1 MPPFNSTRYNRSQ
14 LDKKLNRK
22 KRSMAL
28 KDSIADLIRPAIEN
42 AGFFLEDVF
51 TSNPGDHRIVTCMV
65 DSLKPLNLDEVAL
78 ISREISAI
86 LDQSPL
92 LGDGE
97 FTLEVTSPG
106 IERPLTLPRHWTKNL
121 TRIIKATLNDDT
133 QVSGRLTEFD
143 QTRAILI
150 ENIKGRM
157 KIHEVAF
164 ADIKKAQVEIEFNR
178 KDEI

>member
-1 MPPFNSTRYNRSQ
+1 MS
-14 LDKKLNRK
+14 
-22 KRSMAL
+22 L
-28 KDSIADLIRPAIEN
+28 KDSIADLIRPVVEN

-86 LDQSPL
+86 LDESPL
-92 LGDGE
+92 LIEGA

-121 TRIIKATLNDDT
+121 TRIIKVTLIDDT
-133 QVSGRLTEFD
+133 EVSGRLSEFD
-143 QTRAILI
+143 QTRAVLI

-157 KIHEVAF
+157 KSHEVVF
-164 ADIKKAQVEIEFNR
+164 TEIKRAQVEIEFNR